1 MKKKSC
7 VLGIIGGVLFAMTG
21 IVQLVISRVL
31 DFDSFAIKMFT
42 IIGSTLIGYGI
53 LGIVLSVYA
62 SKSKVASVI
71 LIILGA
77 PLVFNLIGLFYVI
90 AGANGLKN
98 LKAASAN
105 EGNGEVIESEVQTTE
120 KPVVE
125 ESQGSEE
132 AEKHFEKED
141 DEEIDI
147 TREQRPKGHRFGGKW
162 YPSKAWF
169 SANGV
174 PVKEIP
180 VDKRTLKHLSDEQK
194 YVVALATFAIVKIK
208 ALFIIAAFIAS
219 LIIGFSASAS
229 AGDPM
234 GYAITIAILMF
245 VGGFIVIKPA
255 KLIDGFTI
263 VNGTFKDRIGL
274 PFYWDFIFAV
284 ASFIGSFWSLF
295 ATFILMLFDMT
306 RREKMLSMPRVG
318 VPQNIGFDDMID
330 VYSAYERACSVEDAF
345 NQSAAAAAK
354 RNYDAKQSELES
366 IKTQASASNL
376 SASDKQE
383 IINAADS
390 VKQHNEEVYNNNIKP
405 NL

>member
-7 VLGIIGGVLFAMTG
+7 VVGIIGGVIFVLGG

-31 DFDSFAIKMFT
+31 DFDSFAIRMFT
-42 IIGSTLIGYGI
+42 ITGCTLLGYGI
-53 LGIVLSVYA
+53 LGIVLSAFA
-62 SKSKVASVI
+62 SKSKVASII

-77 PLVFNLIGLFYVI
+77 PLVFNLIGLFYII

-98 LKAASAN
+98 LKEASVPAVNN
-105 EGNGEVIESEVQTTE
+105 EEIEPEVHNTE
-120 KPVVE
+120 NPVVE
-125 ESQGSEE
+125 ESEGLKE
-132 AEKHFEKED
+132 AESSSEKED

-147 TREQRPKGHRFGGKW
+147 THEKRQSGHRFGGKW

-180 VDKRTLKHLSDEQK
+180 VDKRTLKRLSDEQK

-208 ALFIIAAFIAS
+208 AIFIIVAFIAS
-219 LIIGFSASAS
+219 LIIGFTASAS

-234 GYAITIAILMF
+234 GYAITIALLMV

-274 PFYWDFIFAV
+274 PFYWDMIFAV
-284 ASFIGSFWSLF
+284 ASIIGSFWSLF
-295 ATFILMLFDMT
+295 ATFILILFDMT

-318 VPQNIGFDDMID
+318 VPQNIGFDDLID
-330 VYSAYERACSVEDAF
+330 VYSAYERACSIEDAF

-354 RNYDAKQSELES
+354 RNYDAKQSELDS
-366 IKTQASASNL
+366 IKAQASASNL